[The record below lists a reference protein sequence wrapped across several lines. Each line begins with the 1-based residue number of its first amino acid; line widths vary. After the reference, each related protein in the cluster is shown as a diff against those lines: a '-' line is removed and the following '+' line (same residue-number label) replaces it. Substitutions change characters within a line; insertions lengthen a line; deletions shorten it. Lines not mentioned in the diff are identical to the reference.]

1 MEEFIKLGGRCHLT
15 FFFLIQ
21 SIIIRILGICYL
33 NTDGIHSDTCFFLER
48 ETLT

>member
-1 MEEFIKLGGRCHLT
+1 MEEFIKLGGRCRLT
-15 FFFLIQ
+15 LIQ

-33 NTDGIHSDTCFFLER
+33 NTDGIHSDSCFFLER